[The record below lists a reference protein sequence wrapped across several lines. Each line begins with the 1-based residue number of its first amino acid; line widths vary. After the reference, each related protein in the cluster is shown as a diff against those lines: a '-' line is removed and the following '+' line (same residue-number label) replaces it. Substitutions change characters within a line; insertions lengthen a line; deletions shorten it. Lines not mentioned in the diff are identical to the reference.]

1 MSSLCIHGFVSA
13 ETPLAFEAND
23 IAGGLR
29 LCAEGGIAAIVAA
42 APECGF
48 HQLPREQAASLLL
61 RHQQVLEAAMAQTT
75 VLPAKFGTS
84 APDEQAVRRMLIQ
97 GNPLL
102 GTQLADFAGR
112 LQMEIVVLWPL
123 DKIFAEIAA
132 DPKIA
137 DLRTRAQASSDA
149 AMKTQLGEAVKA
161 ALDQRRAS
169 LSEEICSVLRGAAI
183 DMAVN
188 PIMDDRIVANVALL
202 INKGDLCHLETVLER
217 LDAEN
222 DGRLIFRCIGPLP
235 PANFATVAIEF
246 PPREAIDRARRI
258 LELGP
263 QASQGDIKSAY
274 HRLARAHH
282 PDSAGH
288 DGQDARMSELSQAY
302 RFLMTCAKARTSEA
316 KDGTSLFDADAAD
329 GIVLIEI
336 VRQDLRTAAGSGAAR
351 ECAA

>member
-13 ETPLAFEAND
+13 ETPLTFEAND

-132 DPKIA
+132 DAKIA
-137 DLRTRAQASSDA
+137 DLRSRAQASSDA

-222 DGRLIFRCIGPLP
+222 DGQLIFRCIGPLP
-235 PANFATVAIEF
+235 PANFATVGDRIPATRSNRPGTADIGAWTAGQPRRHQIRLSSPGTRA
-246 PPREAIDRARRI
+246 PPQFRRPRWPGRADERAF
-258 LELGP
+258 
-263 QASQGDIKSAY
+263 AS
-274 HRLARAHH
+274 
-282 PDSAGH
+282 
-288 DGQDARMSELSQAY
+288 LS
-302 RFLMTCAKARTSEA
+302 FS
-316 KDGTSLFDADAAD
+316 D
-329 GIVLIEI
+329 
-336 VRQDLRTAAGSGAAR
+336 DLRQGANVGG
-351 ECAA
+351 